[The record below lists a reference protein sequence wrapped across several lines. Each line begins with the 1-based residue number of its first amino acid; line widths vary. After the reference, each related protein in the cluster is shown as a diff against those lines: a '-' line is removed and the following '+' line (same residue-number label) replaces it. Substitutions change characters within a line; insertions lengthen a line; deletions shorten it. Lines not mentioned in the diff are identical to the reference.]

1 MLLKESSTLLK
12 LQGRTAVV
20 TGAAGGIGR
29 AIAMVLARRGCH
41 LALADIDDAALER
54 TAAELAVPGL
64 RVSRHHLDVSDA
76 EAVAAFPGRVTTEH
90 EGVDVL
96 VNNAGVALAGT
107 FEQVPAA
114 DFEWLFGINFWGVVR
129 MTRAFLP
136 LLHQSDDARLVNIS
150 SLFGLA
156 APPGQTAYVASKFAV
171 RGFSESLRHELS
183 GTRIGV
189 TVVHPGGV
197 ATSIAKN
204 ARLPKGMPLAELMA
218 QRKSFDASL
227 RMPPEVAGETIV
239 RGVENRQPRIL
250 VGADAKR
257 AANIERLMP
266 VTYWS
271 FLGRRFKK

>member
-1 MLLKESSTLLK
+1 
-12 LQGRTAVV
+12 
-20 TGAAGGIGR
+20 
-29 AIAMVLARRGCH
+29 
-41 LALADIDDAALER
+41 
-54 TAAELAVPGL
+54 
-64 RVSRHHLDVSDA
+64 
-76 EAVAAFPGRVTTEH
+76 
-90 EGVDVL
+90 
-96 VNNAGVALAGT
+96 
-107 FEQVPAA
+107 
-114 DFEWLFGINFWGVVR
+114 
-129 MTRAFLP
+129 
-136 LLHQSDDARLVNIS
+136 
-150 SLFGLA
+150 
-156 APPGQTAYVASKFAV
+156 
-171 RGFSESLRHELS
+171 
-183 GTRIGV
+183 V

-257 AANIERLMP
+257 AAIIERPMP